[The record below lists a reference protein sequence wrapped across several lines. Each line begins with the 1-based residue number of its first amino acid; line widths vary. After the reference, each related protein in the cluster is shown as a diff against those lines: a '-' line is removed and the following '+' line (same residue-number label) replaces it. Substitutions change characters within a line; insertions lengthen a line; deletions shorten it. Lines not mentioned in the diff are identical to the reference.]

1 MGLVLSTSPPPS
13 TTTAATTSS
22 SPCLTLT
29 AYVKP
34 STISPT
40 PSSYLKTH
48 PPPYPKIPFSS
59 TTTPSTPTFRTPLPP
74 NPTLLLTLLFPHQ
87 YRREQRVFPP
97 LFSLRSA
104 RALPLIP
111 SRRTAPYPLPGEP
124 GLPTRPPH
132 RRLRPRDHQI
142 QRCCPHHPR
151 PLISPPLLDV
161 GGGTRGLHG
170 DVLSW
175 IPPTKSPTGGERLR
189 ISPLSNRRQPL

>member
-1 MGLVLSTSPPPS
+1 MGRGLSTSPLPS

-22 SPCLTLT
+22 SPFLTLT

-34 STISPT
+34 LTISPT

-48 PPPYPKIPFSS
+48 PPLYPKIPLSL
-59 TTTPSTPTFRTPLPP
+59 TTTPSTSTFLTPLPP

-111 SRRTAPYPLPGEP
+111 SRRTAPFPSPGEP

-132 RRLRPRDHQI
+132 RRPRPSDHQI
-142 QRCCPHHPR
+142 SRCPPHPR
-151 PLISPPLLDV
+151 LLLSPPLLDV
-161 GGGTRGLHG
+161 GGGTRGL
-170 DVLSW
+170 
-175 IPPTKSPTGGERLR
+175 R
-189 ISPLSNRRQPL
+189 